1 MHKLLSRHFWVVHL
15 LFIACVA
22 WLASYLCVVVIRD
35 RLAIDPKPGST
46 GKPPS
51 AVVINPESSQ
61 ELFSHHGAEHFQPRR
76 TGDETDSAAREESRG
91 LTEEGL
97 KNGPVLPAGSY
108 FLVGTITGPQ
118 GYSWAILQEKTSR
131 KQQICRI
138 QGDIDGGKILSVSRN
153 QIQIERQGRKEILT
167 LSDEDGGARTPAKPS
182 ASAGTSASRGEE
194 VKKMSANRYVVNRE
208 DVSAAVGDVNQFMT
222 QARLKPHFEMGKPVG
237 YWVSEIIPGSLM
249 EKLGLKNNECSK
261 KNKRDADFQGG
272 RMIMQAYAQLQRDAN
287 IEVEIERGGRSEIL
301 RYNIR

>member
-22 WLASYLCVVVIRD
+22 WLSSYLCVVVIRD
-35 RLAIDPKPGST
+35 RLAIDPKPGSA
-46 GKPPS
+46 GKSPS
-51 AVVINPESSQ
+51 ALAINPEPYEKYSPITERNIFNPAERGMKLIPLQ
-61 ELFSHHGAEHFQPRR
+61 EKKAG
-76 TGDETDSAAREESRG
+76 G

-108 FLVGTITGPQ
+108 LLVGTITGPQ

-131 KQQICRI
+131 KQQIYRI

-153 QIQIERQGRKEILT
+153 QIQIERQGRIEILT
-167 LSDEDGGARTPAKPS
+167 FSEEDGGARASAKPS
-182 ASAGTSASRGEE
+182 AGTSPSRGEE

-222 QARLKPHFEMGKPVG
+222 QARLKPYFEKGKPAG
-237 YWVSEIIPGSLM
+237 YSVSEIIPGSLM
-249 EKLGLKNNECSK
+249 EKLGLKNNDVVKKVNGMLISK
-261 KNKRDADFQGG
+261 PEE
-272 RMIMQAYAQLQRDAN
+272 IMQAYAQLQRDAN

-301 RYNIR
+301 RYDIR